1 MADKQH
7 TIARPVSISGK
18 GIHTGKE
25 VTLTFKPAAV
35 NKGFV
40 FKRMDLEGQPEIPA
54 DVDLVVDTSRGTTL
68 EFNGAKVHTI
78 EHSLAA
84 LVGSNIDNVLMEM
97 TGPEMPIMDGSSKM
111 FVDALATAGML
122 IQDADRNYFELP
134 SSIYFSDENKNA
146 VMAAHPNDSYE
157 LAVEI
162 DYNEPVIGTQIASA
176 SISDFNK
183 EISGSRTF
191 CFLHEVEFLLQ
202 HNLIKGGDL
211 DNAIVIVGKK
221 PDEKVLNEL
230 AKVFK
235 LDKVDVQDNGILN
248 NLELR
253 HKNEPARH
261 KLLDVI
267 GDLALV
273 GQPIKGKILAV
284 RPGHSTN
291 IQFAKKIKEL
301 IKDKNKMKLPPIY
314 DPNKTPVYDIR
325 KIEASLPHKYPFL
338 LVDKIIELNESSVVG
353 IKNVTM
359 NENFFQGHFPQ
370 NPVMPGVLQLEA
382 MAQTGGIL
390 VLNTVTDPENWDTYF
405 LKIDNAKFKQKVVP
419 GDTLIMRLELLSPI
433 RRGICEMHGTAFV
446 GNKVVT
452 EADLVAQ
459 IVKKQSI

>member
-7 TIARPVSISGK
+7 TIAQPVSITGK

-25 VTLTFKPAAV
+25 VTLTFKPAPD
-35 NKGFV
+35 NFGFV
-40 FKRMDLEGQPEIPA
+40 FKRIDLDHQPEIPA

-68 EFNGAKVHTI
+68 EFNGARVHTV

-84 LVGSNIDNVLMEM
+84 LVGCGIDNVLMEM

-111 FVDALATAGML
+111 FVDALHEAGMKE
-122 IQDADRNYFELP
+122 QTADRNYLELP
-134 SSIYFSDENKNA
+134 SNIYFNDEQKD
-146 VMAAHPNDSYE
+146 VRMAAYPQSNYE
-157 LAVEI
+157 VSVEI
-162 DYNEPVIGTQIASA
+162 DYNEPVLGTQVAEANIKQ
-176 SISDFNK
+176 FNK
-183 EISGSRTF
+183 DIAGSRTF
-191 CFLHEVEFLLQ
+191 CFLHEVQFLLQ

-221 PDEKVLNEL
+221 PDNAVMNEL
-230 AKVFK
+230 SKAFK
-235 LDKVDVQDNGILN
+235 LDNIEVKEDGILN
-248 NLELR
+248 NVELR

-267 GDLALV
+267 GDLALI
-273 GQPIKGKILAV
+273 GQPIKGKVVAV
-284 RPGHSTN
+284 KPGHSTN
-291 IQFAKKIKEL
+291 VQFAKKIKEL

-314 DPNKTPVYDIR
+314 DPNKPPVYDI
-325 KIEASLPHKYPFL
+325 KMIEASLPHKYPFL
-338 LVDKIIELNESSVVG
+338 LIDKIIELNESSVVG

-390 VLNTVTDPENWDTYF
+390 VLNTVTDPQNWDTYF

-459 IVKKQSI
+459 IVRKQGT

>member
-7 TIARPVSISGK
+7 TIARPVSITGK

-25 VTLTFKPAAV
+25 VTLTFKPAPD
-35 NKGFV
+35 NFGFV
-40 FKRMDLEGQPEIPA
+40 FKRIDLDHQPEIPA

-68 EFNGAKVHTI
+68 EFNGARVHTV
-78 EHSLAA
+78 EHTLAA
-84 LVGSNIDNVLMEM
+84 LVGCGIDNVLMEM

-111 FVDALATAGML
+111 FVDALHEAGMKE
-122 IQDADRNYFELP
+122 QTADRNYLELP
-134 SSIYFSDENKNA
+134 SNIYFNDEQKD
-146 VMAAHPNDSYE
+146 VRMAAYPQSNYE
-157 LAVEI
+157 VSVEI
-162 DYNEPVIGTQIASA
+162 DYNEPVLGTQVAEANIKQ
-176 SISDFNK
+176 FNK
-183 EISGSRTF
+183 DIAGSRTF
-191 CFLHEVEFLLQ
+191 CFLHEVQFLLQ

-221 PDEKVLNEL
+221 PDNAVMNEL
-230 AKVFK
+230 SKAFK
-235 LDKVDVQDNGILN
+235 LDNIEVKEDGILN
-248 NLELR
+248 NVELR

-267 GDLALV
+267 GDLALI
-273 GQPIKGKILAV
+273 GQPIKGKVVAV
-284 RPGHSTN
+284 KPGHSTN
-291 IQFAKKIKEL
+291 VQFAKKIKEL

-314 DPNKTPVYDIR
+314 DPNKPPVYDI
-325 KIEASLPHKYPFL
+325 KMIEASLPHKYPFL
-338 LVDKIIELNESSVVG
+338 LIDKIIELNESSVVG

-390 VLNTVTDPENWDTYF
+390 VLNTVTDPQNWDTYF

-433 RRGICEMHGTAFV
+433 RRGICEMHGTVFV

-459 IVKKQSI
+459 IVRKQGT

>member
-7 TIARPVSISGK
+7 TIEKAVSISGK
-18 GIHTGKE
+18 GIHTGKL
-25 VTLTFKPAAV
+25 VTLTFKPAPENV
-35 NKGFV
+35 GFV
-40 FKRMDLEGQPEIPA
+40 FRRIDLEGQPEIPA

-68 EFNGAKVHTI
+68 ELNGVRIHTI

-84 LVGSNIDNVLMEM
+84 LVGAGIDNIYLEM
-97 TGPEMPIMDGSSKM
+97 DGPELPIMDGSSVK
-111 FVDALATAGML
+111 FSEALFTAGKKE
-122 IQDADRNYFELP
+122 QQADRNYFHLP
-134 SSIYFSDENKNA
+134 VSMFFTDKVKNA
-146 VMAAHPNDSYE
+146 EMAIYPNEDYE

-162 DYNEPVIGTQIASA
+162 DYNEPVLGQQVATSHIK
-176 SISDFNK
+176 DFAK

-191 CFLHEVEFLLQ
+191 CFLHEVQFLLQ

-221 PDEKVLNEL
+221 PDENVLNDL
-230 AKVFK
+230 AKVFN
-235 LDKVDVQDNGILN
+235 LDKVEVKEEGILN
-248 NLELR
+248 NIELR

-267 GDLALV
+267 GDLALI
-273 GQPIKGKILAV
+273 GRPIKGKVVAV

-291 IQFAKKIKEL
+291 IEFAKKIKSL
-301 IKDKNKMKLPPIY
+301 MKDQNKMKLPPIY
-314 DPNKTPVYDIR
+314 DPNKPPVYDII

-338 LVDKIIELNESSVVG
+338 LIDKIIELNENSVVG

-390 VLNTVTDPENWDTYF
+390 VLNTVTDPQNWDTYF

-459 IVKKQSI
+459 IVKKANV

>member
-7 TIARPVSISGK
+7 TIAQPVSITGK

-25 VTLTFKPAAV
+25 VTLTFKPAPD
-35 NKGFV
+35 NFGFV
-40 FKRMDLEGQPEIPA
+40 FKRIDLDHQPEIPA

-68 EFNGAKVHTI
+68 EFNGARVHTV
-78 EHSLAA
+78 EHTLAA
-84 LVGSNIDNVLMEM
+84 LVGCGIDNVLMEM

-111 FVDALATAGML
+111 FVDALHEAGMKE
-122 IQDADRNYFELP
+122 QTADRNYLELP
-134 SSIYFSDENKNA
+134 SNIYFNDEQKD
-146 VMAAHPNDSYE
+146 VRMAAYPQSNYE
-157 LAVEI
+157 VSVEI
-162 DYNEPVIGTQIASA
+162 DYNEPVLGTQVAEANIKQ
-176 SISDFNK
+176 FNK
-183 EISGSRTF
+183 DIAGSRTF
-191 CFLHEVEFLLQ
+191 CFLHEVQFLLQ

-221 PDEKVLNEL
+221 PDNAVMNEL
-230 AKVFK
+230 SKAFK
-235 LDKVDVQDNGILN
+235 LDNIEVKEDGILN
-248 NLELR
+248 NVELR

-267 GDLALV
+267 GDLALI
-273 GQPIKGKILAV
+273 GQPIKGKVVAV
-284 RPGHSTN
+284 KPGHSTN
-291 IQFAKKIKEL
+291 VQFAKKIKEL

-314 DPNKTPVYDIR
+314 DPNKPPVYDI
-325 KIEASLPHKYPFL
+325 KMIEASLPHKYPFL
-338 LVDKIIELNESSVVG
+338 LIDKIIELNESSVVG

-390 VLNTVTDPENWDTYF
+390 VLNTVTDPQNWDTYF

-459 IVKKQSI
+459 IVRKQGA